1 MTMTDNYPPVPPRRF
16 FTIGQ
21 AAELACSKPHILRY
35 WEKEVSPLSKVI
47 RRNGRRYYSREQ
59 VLMLR
64 KISRMLERGMT
75 LSGVE
80 SRLREEKKAPVTG
93 DGETSWV
100 RRELEDILS
109 IL

>member
-1 MTMTDNYPPVPPRRF
+1 MTMTDNYPPVPDRRF

-21 AAELACSKPHILRY
+21 AAELARSKPHILRY

-47 RRNGRRYYSREQ
+47 RRNGRRYYTREQ

-80 SRLREEKKAPVTG
+80 SRLREEKKAPIVAVGQTA
-93 DGETSWV
+93 WI
-100 RRELEDILS
+100 RRELEKILS
-109 IL
+109 TL